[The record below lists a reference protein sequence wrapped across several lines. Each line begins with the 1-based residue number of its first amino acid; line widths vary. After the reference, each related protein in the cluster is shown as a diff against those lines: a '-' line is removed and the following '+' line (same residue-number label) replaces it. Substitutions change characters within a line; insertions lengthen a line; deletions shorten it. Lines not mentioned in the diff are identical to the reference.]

1 MTMNSAPRLSP
12 VQDPGL
18 EPDDDPQV
26 LERLREVVLG
36 LLGGLAKQPASLRIS
51 TTQVELELKWPDAL
65 AELPAMSLTSAAPA
79 ASAATEPAVPAVPAG
94 RYLTAHSVGVF
105 YRAPEPGSKPFVDVG
120 DVVVPG
126 QQLGIIEAMKL
137 MIPVEADS
145 AGRIVEV
152 IAGDGQ
158 SVEYG
163 DPLFAVEPTGS

>member
-51 TTQVELELKWPDAL
+51 TTQVELELKWPEAL
-65 AELPAMSLTSAAPA
+65 AELPAMSLTPADPAAAP
-79 ASAATEPAVPAVPAG
+79 STEPAVPAG

-120 DVVVPG
+120 DVVLPG

-163 DPLFAVEPTGS
+163 DPLFAFEPTGS

>member
-12 VQDPGL
+12 VQDSGH

-51 TTQVELELKWPDAL
+51 TTQVELELKWPQAL
-65 AELPAMSLTSAAPA
+65 AEMPAVSAG
-79 ASAATEPAVPAVPAG
+79 SATEPAG

-120 DVVVPG
+120 DVVLPG

-137 MIPVEADS
+137 MIPVEADI

-163 DPLFAVEPTGS
+163 DPLFAVEPAGS

>member
-12 VQDPGL
+12 VQDSGH

-36 LLGGLAKQPASLRIS
+36 LLGGLAEQPASLRIS
-51 TTQVELELKWPDAL
+51 TTQVELELKWPQAL
-65 AELPAMSLTSAAPA
+65 AEMPAVSAG
-79 ASAATEPAVPAVPAG
+79 SATEPAG

-120 DVVVPG
+120 DVVLPG

-137 MIPVEADS
+137 MIPVEADI

-163 DPLFAVEPTGS
+163 DPLFAVEPAGS

>member
-12 VQDPGL
+12 VQDSGP

-26 LERLREVVLG
+26 LERLREVALS

-51 TTQVELELKWPDAL
+51 TTQVELELKWPESMAEMPAVSAAVSAPADA
-65 AELPAMSLTSAAPA
+65 AAAPA
-79 ASAATEPAVPAVPAG
+79 TEPAG

-105 YRAPEPGSKPFVDVG
+105 YRAPEPGAKPFVGVG
-120 DVVVPG
+120 DVVLPG

-137 MIPVEADS
+137 MIPVEADI

-158 SVEYG
+158 AVEYG
-163 DPLFAVEPTGS
+163 DPLFAFEPAGS